1 VPYCGN
7 FHDLGVWQHRCYLSG
22 PGRQIQENVAI
33 QRELGDMASTA
44 EMLLSFARVVTLEGD
59 FVKAR
64 QLYVESLAFAR
75 ASEYN
80 PVISSSL
87 EGMGEVALTE
97 REPALAARL
106 WGKAERLREEIDATM
121 FPLYRASYERALAL
135 ACTELGENTFVEAM
149 QEGRGMSLERVL
161 GVHDARAHP
170 APLGTEP
177 GSS

>member
-1 VPYCGN
+1 M
-7 FHDLGVWQHRCYLSG
+7 LAEEQ
-22 PGRQIQENVAI
+22 VAI
-33 QRELGDMASTA
+33 HREVGEKAAIA
-44 EMLLSFARVVTLEGD
+44 ETLLSFARIVALEGD

-64 QLYVESLAFAR
+64 QLYMESLAFAR
-75 ASEYN
+75 ASEYT
-80 PVISSSL
+80 PVIASSL
-87 EGMGEVALTE
+87 EGLGEVALTE
-97 REPALAARL
+97 REPVLAARL

-135 ACTELGENTFVEAM
+135 ARTELGENTFVEAI

-161 GVHDARAHP
+161 AAHDARAHP